1 MDQVSA
7 QSPVPAVVATG
18 SASASA
24 EGQPGFAVQLEAV
37 WRQIPNKG
45 LFFGLLAAWLALFHF
60 WGNATL
66 GYIRTPSLLEWMH
79 TAYTLK
85 SPIADDAHGM
95 LIPFVILALLW
106 WKREELLKL
115 EVRPWW
121 PGLVLVAA
129 ALGLH
134 VLGFAVQQPRVSI
147 VAMLGGI
154 YALTGVVWGPA
165 FLRAT
170 FFPFF
175 LFAFMVPLG
184 SLTEG
189 ITFPLRLAVT
199 RTVSEI
205 CQHVLAINVVCNG
218 TQLFNSIGT
227 YQYDVAPA
235 CSGIRSLIAIT
246 ALSIIFAFTQYR
258 DWPSRL
264 VIMASAVPLA
274 FLGNVFRMM
283 VIVLAA
289 EFGGQSAGNRAHE
302 STFWSMLPYV
312 PAILGLI
319 LLGRWLD
326 ELHARRRQRRS
337 ASAAIGGTS

>member
-1 MDQVSA
+1 MDQASNPTAALANSA
-7 QSPVPAVVATG
+7 AGAT
-18 SASASA
+18 AA
-24 EGQPGFAVQLEAV
+24 ESRPGFAVELEAV
-37 WRQIPNKG
+37 WRQIPDKG

-60 WGNATL
+60 WGNSTL
-66 GYIRTPSLLEWMH
+66 GYIRAASLLEWMH
-79 TAYTLK
+79 KAYTLK
-85 SPIADDAHGM
+85 SPVADDGHGM
-95 LIPFVILALLW
+95 LIPFVVLGLLW
-106 WKREELLKL
+106 WKRRELLAL
-115 EVRPWW
+115 PLRTWW
-121 PGLVLVAA
+121 PGLGLLAGALVLH
-129 ALGLH
+129 LI
-134 VLGFAVQQPRVSI
+134 GFAVQQPRISI

-154 YALTGVVWGPA
+154 YVLTGIVWGPA

-205 CQHVLAINVVCNG
+205 CQHVLAIDVVCNG

-235 CSGIRSLIAIT
+235 CSGIRSLIAIS

-264 VIMASAVPLA
+264 AVMASAVPLA
-274 FLGNVFRMM
+274 FLGNTFRML

-326 ELHARRRQRRS
+326 ELHARRRQKT
-337 ASAAIGGTS
+337 AAAQAAGGTT